1 MVVVTFLPVLGSFT
15 EIVLTSYVLQ
25 SVFMDVTLHASAHC
39 EWWEQRESKKLV

>member
-25 SVFMDVTLHASAHC
+25 SVSKDVTLHASAHC
-39 EWWEQRESKKLV
+39 GGGGSEDGHGSR